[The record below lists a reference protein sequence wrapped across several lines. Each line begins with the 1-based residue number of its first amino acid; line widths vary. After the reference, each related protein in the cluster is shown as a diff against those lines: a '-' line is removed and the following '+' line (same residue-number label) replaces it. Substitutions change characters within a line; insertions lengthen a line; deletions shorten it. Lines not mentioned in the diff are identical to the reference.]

1 VLEQVSS
8 LFADHPDLLKE
19 FTYFLPEA
27 VQEQAKER
35 LHAAAAEAEAR
46 QAANAAAAAN
56 LQGGFKIQQK
66 QPQSQPSSFIV
77 PQQHESVS
85 PPEPIVSVSSIDREA
100 AQPNTMAVGRSEA
113 VSASTKFIDMTKKQL
128 AVASDTQHLATSPD
142 RNRKRSHSPG
152 PDAAP
157 TSTKFSPLPQYPPQ
171 PETFVYNAGVER
183 QFFDAAKEALTTY
196 SRDGELAWAEFLKCM
211 DLYAQEILSR
221 SEMLGMVEDLLGK
234 RNTELFEEFKRI
246 LAAAGAVGTPTHDDA
261 WHSVPLS
268 EIDFSRC
275 RKCSPSYR
283 ALPRDYPS
291 PPCSER
297 CDAEQKVLNDVWV
310 SLPVG
315 SEESYTF
322 RHMRK
327 NQYEETLFR
336 CEDERFEIDMVIDS
350 NATTLRRLE
359 PVGEEI
365 ALLQE
370 KEMPLSSTMFN
381 NGVES
386 NASRKGKDKCASN
399 SKGGLGG
406 KVFQYYFDDRILNT
420 IHKHCI
426 TRIYGDSGQE
436 MLKMLSKNPVIAVP
450 VVIKRLRQKDE
461 EFRAA
466 RDVLNKRWKEL
477 AELNYYKSLDHRSL
491 TWRTTDKRATS
502 TRTLAAEIKDRALHK
517 GNEGVLAIAA
527 KKEKAKEEHGSFYEK
542 TMGRFLSRK
551 MDLTSLPKPNMSLF
565 TPHLSMTYDNNSWAQ
580 RDAYRILSFALERG
594 TISPGDKERCY
605 RIWRDFLAPFF
616 GLSMMWMQSP
626 AISYAA
632 SAPTSTVSIV
642 SNGDESG
649 NEDDESSNEDLND
662 MVGDIVVTEEIM
674 KDREEG
680 NDLDLLDHQPIAPG
694 TNVSTIYGE
703 GAIVKYRRLDN
714 IYVISLPFG
723 ATAYLRQNAVLCTIF
738 CNTKSSLTE
747 QLTSEDIDTLD
758 RNDDMLIIGP
768 QSLYL
773 FFRLHQVLI
782 RRLNIA
788 RKLAYSVND
797 DRALRTLLEQLSSKG
812 STDVG
817 SRRYDAYISLV
828 YGLVEGNFSSSSQ
841 SSSVSAAEGGKYEDR
856 VRCLL
861 GHGAYEL
868 ATMDKLVSHILKN
881 LQNMA
886 NLDTMQNMIQVFQRH
901 REMGE
906 FKPVAF
912 RQEASIFSEG
922 ENMFAFQYCKVP
934 KSDKTIMHMEFLGC
948 IAESDEE
955 SEIENNTRTKSDLI
969 VTKEEEKNDMPAS
982 KRPRR

>member
-1 VLEQVSS
+1 
-8 LFADHPDLLKE
+8 
-19 FTYFLPEA
+19 
-27 VQEQAKER
+27 
-35 LHAAAAEAEAR
+35 
-46 QAANAAAAAN
+46 
-56 LQGGFKIQQK
+56 
-66 QPQSQPSSFIV
+66 
-77 PQQHESVS
+77 
-85 PPEPIVSVSSIDREA
+85 
-100 AQPNTMAVGRSEA
+100 
-113 VSASTKFIDMTKKQL
+113 
-128 AVASDTQHLATSPD
+128 
-142 RNRKRSHSPG
+142 
-152 PDAAP
+152 
-157 TSTKFSPLPQYPPQ
+157 
-171 PETFVYNAGVER
+171 
-183 QFFDAAKEALTTY
+183 
-196 SRDGELAWAEFLKCM
+196 
-211 DLYAQEILSR
+211 
-221 SEMLGMVEDLLGK
+221 
-234 RNTELFEEFKRI
+234 
-246 LAAAGAVGTPTHDDA
+246 
-261 WHSVPLS
+261 
-268 EIDFSRC
+268 
-275 RKCSPSYR
+275 
-283 ALPRDYPS
+283 
-291 PPCSER
+291 
-297 CDAEQKVLNDVWV
+297 
-310 SLPVG
+310 
-315 SEESYTF
+315 
-322 RHMRK
+322 
-327 NQYEETLFR
+327 
-336 CEDERFEIDMVIDS
+336 
-350 NATTLRRLE
+350 
-359 PVGEEI
+359 
-365 ALLQE
+365 
-370 KEMPLSSTMFN
+370 
-381 NGVES
+381 
-386 NASRKGKDKCASN
+386 
-399 SKGGLGG
+399 
-406 KVFQYYFDDRILNT
+406 
-420 IHKHCI
+420 
-426 TRIYGDSGQE
+426 
-436 MLKMLSKNPVIAVP
+436 
-450 VVIKRLRQKDE
+450 
-461 EFRAA
+461 
-466 RDVLNKRWKEL
+466 
-477 AELNYYKSLDHRSL
+477 
-491 TWRTTDKRATS
+491 
-502 TRTLAAEIKDRALHK
+502 
-517 GNEGVLAIAA
+517 
-527 KKEKAKEEHGSFYEK
+527 
-542 TMGRFLSRK
+542 
-551 MDLTSLPKPNMSLF
+551 
-565 TPHLSMTYDNNSWAQ
+565 
-580 RDAYRILSFALERG
+580 
-594 TISPGDKERCY
+594 
-605 RIWRDFLAPFF
+605 
-616 GLSMMWMQSP
+616 MMWMQSP

-723 ATAYLRQNAVLCTIF
+723 ATAYLRQNAVLCTIL
-738 CNTKSSLTE
+738 CNTKSSLTQ
-747 QLTSEDIDTLD
+747 QLTSEDKETLD

-773 FFRLHQVLI
+773 FFRLHQILI

-841 SSSVSAAEGGKYEDR
+841 NSSVNAAEGGKYEDR

-881 LQNMA
+881 LQNLA

-955 SEIENNTRTKSDLI
+955 SEIENNMKTRSDLI

>member
-1 VLEQVSS
+1 LHTYQKEQRGIREVLEQVSS

-35 LHAAAAEAEAR
+35 LHAAAADAEAR
-46 QAANAAAAAN
+46 QAAAAAATAR
-56 LQGGFKIQQK
+56 QK
-66 QPQSQPSSFIV
+66 QPQQTSCYMAS
-77 PQQHESVS
+77 PQRQGVS
-85 PPEPIVSVSSIDREA
+85 PPEPIVSVSSIDQGESPSNDMA
-100 AQPNTMAVGRSEA
+100 AERTGAASV
-113 VSASTKFIDMTKKQL
+113 STKLIDMTKKQL
-128 AVASDTQHLATSPD
+128 AETDSEAPHVASSPD
-142 RNRKRSHSPG
+142 QSRKRSHSPG
-152 PDAAP
+152 PEVVPISA
-157 TSTKFSPLPQYPPQ
+157 KFSPLPQYPPQ

-234 RNTELFEEFKRI
+234 RNTELFEDFKRI
-246 LAAAGAVGTPTHDDA
+246 LTAAGAAGTPTHDDA

-297 CDAEQKVLNDVWV
+297 SDAEQKVLNDVWV

-322 RHMRK
+322 RHMLR

-350 NATTLRRLE
+350 NVATLRRLE
-359 PVGEEI
+359 PIGEEI
-365 ALLQE
+365 AILQE
-370 KEMPLSSTMFN
+370 KEVPLSSTMFTDSAETIA
-381 NGVES
+381 G
-386 NASRKGKDKCASN
+386 RKGNDKSVSN
-399 SKGGLGG
+399 LKGGLGG
-406 KVFQYYFDDRILNT
+406 KVFQYYFDHRILNT

-426 TRIYGDSGQE
+426 ARIYGDSGQE
-436 MLKMLSKNPVIAVP
+436 MLKMLNKNPVIAIP

-466 RDVLNKRWKEL
+466 REVLNRRWKEL

-491 TWRTTDKRATS
+491 TWRQTDKRATS
-502 TRTLAAEIKDRALHK
+502 TRTLAAEIKDRAAHK
-517 GNEGVLAIAA
+517 GNEGDDAITLR
-527 KKEKAKEEHGSFYEK
+527 KEKAKEEHGSFYEI

-551 MDLTSLPKPNMSLF
+551 ADLTSLPKPNMALF

-594 TISPGDKERCY
+594 SVSPSDKERCY

-616 GLSMMWMQSP
+616 GLSLMWMQSP

-632 SAPTSTVSIV
+632 SPPTSTLSIV

-649 NEDDESSNEDLND
+649 NEDDESSTEELND
-662 MVGDIVVTEEIM
+662 MVGDVVVTEEIM

-680 NDLDLLDHQPIAPG
+680 YDLDLLDHQPIAPG

-703 GAIVKYRRLDN
+703 GAIVKYRRLDKVY
-714 IYVISLPFG
+714 IISLPFG
-723 ATAYLRQNAVLCTIF
+723 ATAYLRTNAVLCTIL
-738 CNTKSSLTE
+738 CDTKSTLTQ
-747 QLTSEDIDTLD
+747 QLTSDDKETLG
-758 RNDDMLIIGP
+758 RKDDMLIIGP

-773 FFRLHQVLI
+773 FFRLHQVLV

-797 DRALRTLLEQLSSKG
+797 DRALSTLLEQMSSKG
-812 STDVG
+812 SSDVG
-817 SRRYDAYISLV
+817 SRRYEAFISLV
-828 YGLVEGNFSSSSQ
+828 YGLVDGNFSSPSQ
-841 SSSVSAAEGGKYEDR
+841 NSSVNAAEGGKYEDR

-886 NLDTMQNMIQVFQRH
+886 TLDSMQNMIQVFQRH
-901 REMGE
+901 RDMGA
-906 FKPVAF
+906 FKPLAF

-955 SEIENNTRTKSDLI
+955 SELESNMRTFDYNS
-969 VTKEEEKNDMPAS
+969 
-982 KRPRR
+982 